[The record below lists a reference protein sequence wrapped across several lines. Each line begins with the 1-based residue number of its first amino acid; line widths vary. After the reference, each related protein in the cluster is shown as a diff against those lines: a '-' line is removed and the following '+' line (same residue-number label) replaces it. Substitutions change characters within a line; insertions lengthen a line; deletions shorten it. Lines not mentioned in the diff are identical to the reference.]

1 MAQLLRGAIL
11 CQAAAYV
18 DESVEPNRFPPPN
31 THTHPVD
38 AHQDE
43 LSNPFSMDEDCRNC
57 PALADCREQVVHGY
71 GDVGGEFVFVGE
83 SPSQAAEQNGVP
95 FTGDAAG
102 ERLQRILGELGFS
115 RSPPDVAEPDLQN
128 AYLTY
133 LARCR
138 HPERDAT
145 DEEVRN
151 CEPFLNA
158 ELRMINPH
166 IIVPIGDRAL
176 RELAIEYTTRKPD
189 SFDVVAE
196 HATTIRGRGFELVP
210 MIPPEAQ
217 TDEQEAAFVEHVLEN
232 VFSRD
237 YRQTKGRRSR

>member
-1 MAQLLRGAIL
+1 
-11 CQAAAYV
+11 
-18 DESVEPNRFPPPN
+18 
-31 THTHPVD
+31 VD

-57 PALADCREQVVHGY
+57 PALTDCREAIVHGY

-83 SPSQAAEQNGVP
+83 SPSDAAEATGVP
-95 FTGDAAG
+95 FTGDEAG
-102 ERLQRILGELGFS
+102 QRLQRMLGELGFS
-115 RSPPDVAEPDLQN
+115 RSPPDAEEPALQN
-128 AYLTY
+128 AYLTH

-138 HPERDAT
+138 HPERAAHD
-145 DEEVRN
+145 DEVRN

-166 IIVPIGDRAL
+166 IIVPIGQRAL
-176 RELAIEYTTRKPD
+176 EELAIEYTTRRPE
-189 SFDVVAE
+189 SFDIEAE

-210 MIPPEAQ
+210 MRPLDEQTEAQ
-217 TDEQEAAFVEHVLEN
+217 ETAFVDHVLQN

>member
-1 MAQLLRGAIL
+1 M
-11 CQAAAYV
+11 
-18 DESVEPNRFPPPN
+18 
-31 THTHPVD
+31 D
-38 AHQDE
+38 AHQDD
-43 LSNPFSMDEDCRNC
+43 LANPFAMDEDCRNC

-71 GDVGGEFVFVGE
+71 GDAGGEFVFVGE
-83 SPSQAAEQNGVP
+83 SPTAGAEATGVP

-102 ERLQRILGELGFS
+102 ERIQRILAELGFS
-115 RSPPDVAEPDLQN
+115 RSSPDAAEPDLQN

-133 LARCR
+133 LSRCR
-138 HPERDAT
+138 HPERPAT
-145 DEEVRN
+145 DDEVRN

-176 RELAIEYTTRKPD
+176 RELAIEYTTRSPD
-189 SFDVVAE
+189 SFDVTEE
-196 HATTIRGRGFELVP
+196 HATTVRGRGFELVP
-210 MIPPEAQ
+210 MIPPGEQ
-217 TDEQEAAFVEHVLEN
+217 TDAQEAAFVEHVKEN

>member
-1 MAQLLRGAIL
+1 M
-11 CQAAAYV
+11 
-18 DESVEPNRFPPPN
+18 
-31 THTHPVD
+31 D

-43 LSNPFSMDEDCRNC
+43 LSNPFAMDEDCRNC

-71 GDVGGEFVFVGE
+71 GDAGAEFVFLGE
-83 SPSQAAEQNGVP
+83 SPTAGAEETGVP

-102 ERLQRILGELGFS
+102 ERIQRILGELGFS
-115 RSPPDVAEPDLQN
+115 RSAPDVAEPEVQN
-128 AYLTY
+128 VYLTY
-133 LARCR
+133 LSRCR
-138 HPERDAT
+138 HPDRVAT

-166 IIVPIGDRAL
+166 IIVPIGDRVL
-176 RELAIEYTTRKPD
+176 QELAIEYTTRAPD
-189 SFDVVAE
+189 SFDVEAE

-210 MIPPEAQ
+210 MLPPAEQ
-217 TDEQEAAFVEHVLEN
+217 TDEDEAAFVEHVKEN